1 MSDQD
6 TETEGSD
13 WGGPSALAAVLLA
26 TIALVAVWLVWP
38 TGDDGQGSAAATTTT
53 TEPERPAQRETSGG
67 DGSDEYGCPV
77 DRRTDDRIPSD
88 GPKVEWS
95 IYRGLAVPSSDVHGP
110 MVVEGSVARCYSHTP
125 AGALIASIQI
135 GTRYVV
141 APDGVAVVR
150 EQTVPGKGQ
159 RALMEALEERGP
171 VEVESGDVCQVA
183 GFRFV
188 VYSPD
193 RAVIARA
200 SRCPGD
206 VLQLTEV
213 AVEWRDGDWKVVLDE
228 NGSES
233 ATTSTLTDLSG
244 MTPWSGV

>member
-1 MSDQD
+1 MSEQD
-6 TETEGSD
+6 TEAEGSD

-38 TGDDGQGSAAATTTT
+38 TDDDGQESIATTTST
-53 TEPERPAQRETSGG
+53 TEAERPTPEKSSGG
-67 DGSDEYGCPV
+67 NGSDEYGCPV
-77 DRRTDDRIPSD
+77 DRRTDERVPSK
-88 GPKVEWS
+88 GPEVEWS
-95 IYRGLAVPSSDVHGP
+95 VYQGLVVPSSDVHGP

-125 AGALIASIQI
+125 SGALIASVQI
-135 GTRYVV
+135 GSRYLL

-159 RALMEALEERGP
+159 RALIDALEERGP
-171 VEVESGDVCQVA
+171 VEVQSGDVCQVA

-188 VYSPD
+188 AYTPD

-213 AVEWRDGDWKVVLDE
+213 AVEWRDGDWRVVLDE

-233 ATTSTLTDLSG
+233 AITSTLTDLTG
-244 MTPWSGV
+244 MTAWSGV

>member
-1 MSDQD
+1 
-6 TETEGSD
+6 
-13 WGGPSALAAVLLA
+13 V
-26 TIALVAVWLVWP
+26 
-38 TGDDGQGSAAATTTT
+38 
-53 TEPERPAQRETSGG
+53 
-67 DGSDEYGCPV
+67 V
-77 DRRTDDRIPSD
+77 D
-88 GPKVEWS
+88 
-95 IYRGLAVPSSDVHGP
+95 
-110 MVVEGSVARCYSHTP
+110 GSVARCYSHTP
-125 AGALIASIQI
+125 SGALLASVQI
-135 GTRYVV
+135 GTRYLL

-150 EQTVPGKGQ
+150 EQIVPGKGQ
-159 RALMEALEERGP
+159 RALIDALEERGP

-188 VYSPD
+188 HYTPD

-233 ATTSTLTDLSG
+233 ATTSTLSDLTG
-244 MTPWSGV
+244 MTAWSGV